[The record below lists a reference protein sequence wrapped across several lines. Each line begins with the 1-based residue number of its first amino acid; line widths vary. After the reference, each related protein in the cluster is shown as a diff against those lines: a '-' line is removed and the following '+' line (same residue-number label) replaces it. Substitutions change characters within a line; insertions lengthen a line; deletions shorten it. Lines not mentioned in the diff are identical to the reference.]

1 MNPLP
6 ICSADSRLAL
16 KRLLAITLVAASVF
30 AAACGGTSI
39 RKITADPPR
48 YRSDEVKV
56 SGEVLDSYSIGS
68 RGIYHIDDG
77 TGRLWVYSDN
87 GVPRKGAQVSVWGTV
102 REAINLGPLN
112 NLVKIP
118 VDAIILVERQHR
130 IQ

>member
-1 MNPLP
+1 M
-6 ICSADSRLAL
+6 
-16 KRLLAITLVAASVF
+16 TLVAFSVF
-30 AAACGGTSI
+30 AASCGGTSI
-39 RKITADPPR
+39 RKITADPSR
-48 YRSDEVKV
+48 YRTEEVKV

-77 TGRLWVYSDN
+77 SGRLWVYSDN

-130 IQ
+130 VQ